1 VEAQIAM
8 SFRGPLVA
16 LVLLAALAGAFW
28 WSETKD
34 PKSDDPT
41 GKGGSSKDNPK
52 LLTLKDDDV
61 TRVAIRRTGSEPVT
75 LSRTKDGWT
84 MQAPKPVRT
93 DADAVNG
100 VVSTMTGLTWE
111 RLVEDKA
118 ANLAPFGLATPA
130 LQVSVTGKDNKTTTL
145 QIGEDTPTGGA
156 WYAKLDGDPRVFS
169 ISGGVKGGVDKN
181 WRDLRDQRLITSDDQ
196 KLSRVELAAGK
207 TPAAEFGRT
216 GDSEWQILKPRPL
229 RADGMTVDELVRKIR
244 DTKLASTATDEQE
257 SKYAADF
264 AAGTRV
270 ALVTLTDPSGAQS
283 LDVRKKGEEYLAKSS
298 AVETVAKVDKEL
310 ADSLVKPLDDFRAKK
325 LLEFGF
331 SEPSKMD
338 IRDAAKTYS
347 ISKSGEKWWQ
357 NGKEMDPTSVQSL
370 IDKLR
375 DLQATALLDAGFTTS
390 VLDIA
395 VVSSNGKRTEKIQFS
410 KGSQTWFAKR
420 ENEPTVYAID
430 NKKVEDILGAAADV
444 KAPAP
449 PTPPPAKK

>member
-1 VEAQIAM
+1 
-8 SFRGPLVA
+8 
-16 LVLLAALAGAFW
+16 
-28 WSETKD
+28 
-34 PKSDDPT
+34 
-41 GKGGSSKDNPK
+41 
-52 LLTLKDDDV
+52 
-61 TRVAIRRTGSEPVT
+61 
-75 LSRTKDGWT
+75 
-84 MQAPKPVRT
+84 
-93 DADAVNG
+93 
-100 VVSTMTGLTWE
+100 
-111 RLVEDKA
+111 DKA

-207 TPAAEFGRT
+207 TPAVEFGRT